1 MRRAGP
7 GVPGGARRP
16 ETDSIMKRERFIE
29 LLDRFAS
36 KRVLVA
42 GDFILDEY
50 LIGDTKR
57 VSREAPVVVID
68 YKESAYHP
76 GGAANAVQNVTA
88 AGAAAEAFGVIG
100 ADHYGGVL
108 RELLARRGADISG
121 LVEAGEITTAV
132 KTRVLAG
139 DLHAQK
145 QQVARIDRS
154 YRISRS
160 SPAIDEVRRRAV
172 ERIDA
177 ADVVL
182 ISDYAMGVVPGPVS
196 DALINAAKKRGI
208 PVVVDSRFDLP
219 AYTGA
224 TVATPN
230 EVELFDAMN
239 VKRREKTDLVALAKR
254 AIEDTELAGL
264 IITRGSRGMLVCD
277 SGGRVDRIGIVG
289 TRDVTDVTGAGD
301 SVAAVAGL
309 SLAAGAVLV
318 EAAEMATYAASIVV
332 MKRGTATMSREEL
345 VAARD
350 KQPVPFDAGDR

>member
-1 MRRAGP
+1 M
-7 GVPGGARRP
+7 
-16 ETDSIMKRERFIE
+16 
-29 LLDRFAS
+29 
-36 KRVLVA
+36 KRVLVV

-68 YKESAYHP
+68 HKESAYHP
-76 GGAANAVQNVTA
+76 GGAANAAQNVTA
-88 AGAAAEAFGVIG
+88 VGAAAEAFGVIG
-100 ADHYGGVL
+100 ADHYGRVL
-108 RELLARRGADISG
+108 KRILEDRGAEVGG

-132 KTRVLAG
+132 KTRILAG

-145 QQVARIDRS
+145 QQVARVDRS
-154 YRISRS
+154 YRIAGS
-160 SPAIDEVRRRAV
+160 SPAIEEVRRRAL
-172 ERIDA
+172 ERIDS
-177 ADVVL
+177 ADAVL

-196 DALINAAKKRGI
+196 DALIPAAKKRRI

-219 AYTGA
+219 SYRGA

-239 VKRREKTDLVALAKR
+239 VKRRETADLVALARR
-254 AIEDTELAGL
+254 AIAESELAGL
-264 IITRGSRGMLVCD
+264 VITRGSRGMLVCD
-277 SGGRVDRIGIVG
+277 SNGRVDRIGIVG

-309 SLAAGAVLV
+309 SLASGAALA
-318 EAAEMATYAASIVV
+318 EAAEMATYAAAIVV
-332 MKRGTATMSREEL
+332 MKRGTATMTPAEL

>member
-1 MRRAGP
+1 MN
-7 GVPGGARRP
+7 
-16 ETDSIMKRERFIE
+16 RERFIE
-29 LLDRFAS
+29 LLDRFSS
-36 KRVLVA
+36 KRVLVV

-88 AGAAAEAFGVIG
+88 VGAAAEAFGVTG
-100 ADHYGGVL
+100 ADHYGEALRGILERCGAGVT
-108 RELLARRGADISG
+108 G
-121 LVEAGEITTAV
+121 LVEADEIATAV
-132 KTRVLAG
+132 KTRILAG

-154 YRISRS
+154 YRIARS
-160 SPAIDEVRRRAV
+160 SPALDEVRRRAL
-172 ERIDA
+172 ERIESADA
-177 ADVVL
+177 VL

-196 DALINAAKKRGI
+196 EALIAAARKRRI

-219 AYTGA
+219 SYKGA

-230 EVELFDAMN
+230 EVELFDSMN
-239 VKRREKTDLVALAKR
+239 VSKRDKADLVALAKR
-254 AIEDTELAGL
+254 AIEETELGGL

-301 SVAAVAGL
+301 SVAAVTGL
-309 SLAAGAVLV
+309 SLAAGAVLA

-332 MKRGTATMSREEL
+332 MKRGTATMTPEEL